1 MSYLYDL
8 LVGDITN
15 MNTIGRWVD
24 TFIKKNGIVGVEK
37 QPKTQAEMEED
48 EDIRAVE
55 VSETYTLKIP
65 GVAFDTLAV
74 FRSEMLH
81 YDGLGRDWADKAII
95 KARRPKK
102 DENDKNDIETREYE
116 NQKTLNSALE
126 YFLTPPK
133 PPPIRNIWAHIE
145 ALTRVAEQL
154 AEEKCFSCSGLPGA
168 RRWP

>member
-24 TFIKKNGIVGVEK
+24 TFINKNKIVGVEK

-48 EDIRAVE
+48 EDIRTVW
-55 VSETYTLKIP
+55 VSETYTLNIK

-74 FRSEMLH
+74 FRSEMLK
-81 YDGLGRDWADKAII
+81 YDGLGRDWADEAII

-102 DENDKNDIETREYE
+102 DENDTNDIETRKYK

-133 PPPIRNIWAHIE
+133 PSPIRNIWAHIE

-154 AEEKCFSCSGLPGA
+154 AEEK
-168 RRWP
+168 